1 MDGIWVFIAVGL
13 IFSVAALVHGVCGF
27 GFSLLAISAL
37 SFVLKNPKII
47 IPLDLIAA
55 TFNCIY
61 LAWIMRKHI
70 LFKEVAPLTAVA
82 LVCIP
87 LGALYLRHLDASLIM
102 RSLGVVIILLA
113 TLSLMKSVHMK
124 LFSSRCYRYIAGVAG
139 GLLGGAFNIPG
150 PPLVLYAYH
159 CHWPTVNAKANLQFM
174 FSVLTAATYIS
185 FAVAGLF
192 TMKIV
197 AWGLVYAPL
206 VFAFT
211 FAGSWLTHRVAAA
224 SLARMINVL
233 LMAMGAA
240 MVIKG

>member
-13 IFSVAALVHGVCGF
+13 VFSVAALVHGVCGF

-37 SFVLKNPKII
+37 SFLLKNPKVV

-70 LFKEVAPLTAVA
+70 LFKEVAPLIAVA

-87 LGALYLRHLDASLIM
+87 LGTLYLRRLDPSLIM
-102 RSLGVVIILLA
+102 RSLGIIIVLVA
-113 TLSLMKSVHMK
+113 ALSLMKSVHMK
-124 LFSSRCYRYIAGVAG
+124 LFSSRYYRYIAGVSS

-159 CHWPTVNAKANLQFM
+159 CHWPTINAKANLQFI
-174 FSVLTAATYIS
+174 FSVMTITTYVS

-197 AWGLVYAPL
+197 GWGLAYAPL

-211 FAGSWLTHRVAAA
+211 FAGSWLTHRLPAA
-224 SLARMINVL
+224 SLARIVNVL
-233 LMAMGAA
+233 LIVMGAA
-240 MVIKG
+240 MAIKG